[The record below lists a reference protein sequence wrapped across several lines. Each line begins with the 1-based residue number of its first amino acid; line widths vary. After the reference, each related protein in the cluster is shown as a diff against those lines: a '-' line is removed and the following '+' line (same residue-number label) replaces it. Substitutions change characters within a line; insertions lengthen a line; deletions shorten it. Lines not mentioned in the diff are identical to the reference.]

1 MTTKICGWFFYVY
14 LIHKFMSILKI
25 TAFCTLLTS
34 VSFAGSYHGHDGQYN
49 KAEMKKAFEESFAT
63 ADKEKNGSL
72 TLAEFKAFHAE
83 MNKKREANKPSE
95 EEMFKEI
102 DADSNGVVTSEEMKN
117 HWKNHKDHDG
127 KKGGKHDDDK
137 SEKSER
143 KDRKDKK

>member
-1 MTTKICGWFFYVY
+1 
-14 LIHKFMSILKI
+14 MSILKI

-34 VSFAGSYHGHDGQYN
+34 VSFAGYHGHDGQYN
-49 KAEMKKAFEESFAT
+49 KAEMKKAFEESFSM

-72 TLAEFKAFHAE
+72 TLAEFKVFHAE

-102 DADSNGVVTSEEMKN
+102 DTDSSGGVTSEEMKN
-117 HWKNHKDHDG
+117 HWKNRKDNDNKKHK
-127 KKGGKHDDDK
+127 KHEDDK